1 MVQFLGACTTGD
13 THCIVTEWMV
23 GGSLRQFLN
32 SHYSAI
38 TPLVR
43 IKIGLDIA
51 KGMNYLHGW
60 TPPILHRDLSTRN
73 ILLDVDGAWSSSLTS
88 SLSSSNLSISSPAP
102 PVRPSSVRCKVADFG
117 LSRLKL
123 EHGVMTASVG
133 CIPYMAPEVYK
144 GEANSEKSDVYS
156 YGMILWE
163 VLTGE
168 EPQQDM
174 KPLKMA
180 HLAAHEGY
188 RPPLSMSTP
197 PAWRALITSLW
208 ASDPEVRPSFK
219 KIIISLKEMEEKE
232 KASIA
237 AMRLNA
243 SSASS
248 SSSSS
253 FSTSAFTSSSSSFSV
268 SSTSSSVNSPT
279 TSLTFSTPTPQP
291 SIPSPRNIGEYT
303 D

>member
-1 MVQFLGACTTGD
+1 M
-13 THCIVTEWMV
+13 

-32 SHYSAI
+32 SHYQAI

-73 ILLDVDGAWSSSLTS
+73 ILLDVDSSWSNTPHGLNS
-88 SLSSSNLSISSPAP
+88 SLSSSSLGISSPAQ
-102 PVRPSSVRCKVADFG
+102 PVRASSVRCKVADFG

-163 VLTGE
+163 VLSGE

-180 HLAAHEGY
+180 HLAAHAAY
-188 RPPLSMSTP
+188 RPPLPASTH
-197 PAWRALITSLW
+197 PAWRTLITACW
-208 ASDPEVRPSFK
+208 TEDPEARPTFRS
-219 KIIISLKEMEEKE
+219 IIGSLKDMEEKE
-232 KASIA
+232 KTALAALRSLSSSTASTS
-237 AMRLNA
+237 LA
-243 SSASS
+243 SSTASTA
-248 SSSSS
+248 
-253 FSTSAFTSSSSSFSV
+253 STAPAFPVF
-268 SSTSSSVNSPT
+268 PT
-279 TSLTFSTPTPQP
+279 APVV
-291 SIPSPRNIGEYT
+291 RNINVGEYM